1 MQMLLLIQNFM
12 DSLKL
17 SVLELLRRRLFSK
30 KKLNYHLKPKMLLL
44 PTLLD
49 RLLKR
54 RSGTQVRLQRLTAEV
69 RLKGSL

>member
-30 KKLNYHLKPKMLLL
+30 KKLNYHLKPKMLL

-54 RSGTQVRLQRLTAEV
+54 RSGT
-69 RLKGSL
+69 